1 MFKAIQTSVSG
12 LLAASARANTAASN
26 IVNSQVKSTPALSSG
41 AAYSSGKTG
50 FQPGYTPKRI
60 QNSTTSTGGVRAH
73 AVPVSPASLSVYDPS
88 APQANEQGLVDIPN
102 VSFPAEIAE
111 LQRAKHAYAA
121 NAKMIKSLDETAKIL
136 LKS

>member
-12 LLAASARANTAASN
+12 LLASTARANTAASN
-26 IVNSQVKSTPALSSG
+26 IVNSQVTSTPFSPNTGTAQSPGFTPQRLQQTTT
-41 AAYSSGKTG
+41 AY
-50 FQPGYTPKRI
+50 
-60 QNSTTSTGGVRAH
+60 GGVRTTN
-73 AVPVSPASLSVYDPS
+73 VPVSPASLSVYNPS
-88 APQANEQGLVDIPN
+88 SPLSNEQGLVDVPN

-121 NAKMIKSLDETAKIL
+121 NAKMIKALDETAQVL